1 MSPAKDLYIALRD
14 DPNLEVP
21 EGDSRESAAWKE
33 TAQRT
38 RQHHTNAKALG
49 MASQVKEDSAV
60 EKFADFLKK
69 AKRTG
74 GARAGEED
82 LPALVK
88 MEGIT
93 FPTTHPHRVGDQ
105 IMAR

>member
-49 MASQVKEDSAV
+49 MASEVKEDSAV
-60 EKFADFLKK
+60 CKAEIKLTMTVPSILRVKNLK
-69 AKRTG
+69 T
-74 GARAGEED
+74 ELE
-82 LPALVK
+82 L
-88 MEGIT
+88 MI
-93 FPTTHPHRVGDQ
+93 
-105 IMAR
+105 